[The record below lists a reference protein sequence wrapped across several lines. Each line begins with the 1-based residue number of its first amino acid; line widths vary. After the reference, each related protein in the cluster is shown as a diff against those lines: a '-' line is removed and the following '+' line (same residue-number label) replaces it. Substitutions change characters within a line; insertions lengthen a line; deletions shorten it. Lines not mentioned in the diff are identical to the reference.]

1 MRESLLEVLR
11 CPRCHA
17 GASFAVEA
25 HERDAR
31 EIRKGLVRCR
41 ECGLD
46 RSIEG
51 GIVDLLYEPPDFVVR
66 EAAGLG
72 RFAEVMRADGWDR
85 DRILALPN
93 VHLEYWKEQARAMR
107 QVLVTQDFRAGERI
121 LDLGA
126 NTCWASN
133 ILAREGLE
141 VVALDIAATE
151 LQGLR
156 SADYFLAGGEVYFE
170 RVLSVMFAPALA
182 DASFDYVF
190 CCETMHHNHPEN
202 LRVTMRELHR
212 ILRPGGRLLMVSEPL
227 RFPLRLKRDHA
238 AEVAEFEGHEHVYFL
253 HQYWRAARGA
263 GFRVGF
269 PGVWATAYGLR
280 RGDREV
286 PPPRG
291 HLVPLKTFLRRHAAG
306 RRVIRAYRIAY
317 YWWKHLIIGDASFDM
332 FCEKS

>member
-1 MRESLLEVLR
+1 
-11 CPRCHA
+11 
-17 GASFAVEA
+17 
-25 HERDAR
+25 
-31 EIRKGLVRCR
+31 
-41 ECGLD
+41 
-46 RSIEG
+46 
-51 GIVDLLYEPPDFVVR
+51 
-66 EAAGLG
+66 
-72 RFAEVMRADGWDR
+72 
-85 DRILALPN
+85 
-93 VHLEYWKEQARAMR
+93 
-107 QVLVTQDFRAGERI
+107 
-121 LDLGA
+121 
-126 NTCWASN
+126 
-133 ILAREGLE
+133 
-141 VVALDIAATE
+141 
-151 LQGLR
+151 
-156 SADYFLAGGEVYFE
+156 
-170 RVLSVMFAPALA
+170 
-182 DASFDYVF
+182 
-190 CCETMHHNHPEN
+190 
-202 LRVTMRELHR
+202 
-212 ILRPGGRLLMVSEPL
+212 MVSEPL